1 MKTLVAFYGR
11 GGRFNNAGHCEYY
24 DVKSFG
30 ELLGRLTDEVFYET
44 EDEYG
49 TPLPDD
55 QQKITDGAGNVLVE
69 GAKAINADEG
79 ELDFD
84 GDYNRYVVCDLYDCD
99 DQQGQALARAF
110 EDGEIWESDPRYKDI
125 KEYLIDNYLIEEE
138 EEEED
143 E

>member
-1 MKTLVAFYGR
+1 MKTLVAFHYGR

-24 DVKSFG
+24 DVKDFQ
-30 ELLGRLTDEVFYET
+30 ELLSRQSDIIFCNT
-44 EDEYG
+44 EDEQG
-49 TPLPDD
+49 NPLPDD
-55 QQKITDGAGNVLVE
+55 QQTITDGGGNVLVH

-84 GDYNRYVVCDLYDCD
+84 GDYDRYVVCGLGELD
-99 DQQGQALARAF
+99 DREDKALARAF

-125 KEYLIDNYLIEEE
+125 KEYLIGNYLIEEE
-138 EEEED
+138 ED